1 MLNFPKCEIKFN
13 DRGGDKRASQPHIF
27 FFFLAELLSDTLA
40 VVMDRK
46 GPCYQ
51 NRQGA
56 LTAFVGTWVLH
67 LDLCSPFSLRK
78 WTLKRDFI

>member
-1 MLNFPKCEIKFN
+1 MTEEEIREPVN
-13 DRGGDKRASQPHIF
+13 LIYL

-40 VVMDRK
+40 VVMGRK

-56 LTAFVGTWVLH
+56 LAFVGTWVLH
-67 LDLCSPFSLRK
+67 LDFCSPFSLRK
-78 WTLKRDFI
+78 QTLKRDFI